1 MSNIS
6 YERLYNLQKE
16 ALENKYIHV
25 YARLTLTILSL
36 ELVDGEDPEDIEMKL
51 TKLLIDYSDLN
62 NSNRL
67 GLFVNQLFT
76 AIYFKKGDLQKQ
88 HQYAIKHQNIAKK
101 LSKTYL
107 AVPIHNQNKID
118 SNTISWY
125 FNGKSNIQDSLWLDP
140 RIW

>member
-6 YERLYNLQKE
+6 YDRLYNLQKE

-76 AIYFKKGDLQKQ
+76 AIYLK
-88 HQYAIKHQNIAKK
+88 
-101 LSKTYL
+101 
-107 AVPIHNQNKID
+107 
-118 SNTISWY
+118 
-125 FNGKSNIQDSLWLDP
+125 
-140 RIW
+140 R

>member
-1 MSNIS
+1 MID
-6 YERLYNLQKE
+6 YIICKKE

-76 AIYFKKGDLQKQ
+76 AIYFKK
-88 HQYAIKHQNIAKK
+88 
-101 LSKTYL
+101 
-107 AVPIHNQNKID
+107 
-118 SNTISWY
+118 
-125 FNGKSNIQDSLWLDP
+125 
-140 RIW
+140 R